1 MKNHLA
7 EIEKSISAKRFY
19 DLLTFVREPLAPCFF
34 VKNYTIMQFFPFR
47 KVASLAYFPYFCT
60 K

>member
-19 DLLTFVREPLAPCFF
+19 DLLTFVREPLAPRF
-34 VKNYTIMQFFPFR
+34 
-47 KVASLAYFPYFCT
+47 L
-60 K
+60 

>member
-19 DLLTFVREPLAPCFF
+19 DLLTFAREPLAPCFCKELDYHA
-34 VKNYTIMQFFPFR
+34 VFPFR